1 MPDFPEQGWAL
12 VCWERVAM
20 RTDLG
25 KEGKE
30 QVSTRHKCGWG
41 HRERSYDLAS
51 RAWAPEASIW
61 VQPQFHHFLPGLPG
75 ELLGLLCLR
84 LIISKWGNVYL
95 KDFVFRIKWNN
106 ASTELITAPGRWS
119 ELHSQDLLP
128 LSGSEGSSGELW
140 QHRSCFF
147 CF

>member
-1 MPDFPEQGWAL
+1 
-12 VCWERVAM
+12 M

-106 ASTELITAPGRWS
+106 ASTELITAPGR
-119 ELHSQDLLP
+119 
-128 LSGSEGSSGELW
+128 
-140 QHRSCFF
+140 
-147 CF
+147 